1 MSIGERLRA
10 SRRAKGLTQREAAE
24 QLGVSQAMIDKLE
37 RDLTVRSRHL
47 VPYATMLGLPSS
59 DIETYLNGEKLQAQV
74 KTTAPSHPVSA
85 SPATNADIPL
95 YATTESAPGRLDVGD
110 EPYGTLRPG
119 FVDLARGTYGLL
131 IGGDAMAPVLSARD
145 VAIVQ
150 PHLPPRTGSRV
161 AIFNHLSAGRAAVL
175 GEFVGHTADAWRVRL
190 SATSKAESELPK
202 SEWRVCHCI
211 AAVIFGT

>member
-1 MSIGERLRA
+1 
-10 SRRAKGLTQREAAE
+10 
-24 QLGVSQAMIDKLE
+24 MIDKLE

-47 VPYATMLGLPSS
+47 APYANLLGLPSS
-59 DIETYLNGEKLQAQV
+59 DVEMYLSGEKLQVQA
-74 KTTAPSHPVSA
+74 KTTPPSHQAPTTA
-85 SPATNADIPL
+85 ATNTDIPL
-95 YATTESAPGRLDVGD
+95 YATTESAPGRLEVGD

-131 IGGDAMAPVLSARD
+131 IGSESMAPVLSARD

-161 AIFNHLSAGRAAVL
+161 AIFNHLSAGRTAVL

-190 SATSKAESELPK
+190 SATSHVESELPK
-202 SEWRVCHCI
+202 SEWRFCHCI